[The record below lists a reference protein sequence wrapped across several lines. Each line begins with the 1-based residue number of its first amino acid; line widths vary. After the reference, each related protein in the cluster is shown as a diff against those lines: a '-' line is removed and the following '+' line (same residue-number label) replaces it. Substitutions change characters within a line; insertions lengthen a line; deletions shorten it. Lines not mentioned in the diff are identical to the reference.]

1 MLKTLGRGAEAMG
14 ALVFQ
19 VIPEDV
25 MLPPNLKSR
34 IEPSPRPLPLTFS
47 TILFDLNSSRVWMNG
62 RGYYSITTPPVI
74 KRNILEN
81 PAGTPAIL
89 LISPKSARAVWSRC
103 SLPDSGI
110 TIANASLS
118 NEGTAAAEAMTMSMG
133 SLPASRAKRP
143 GKTYVVSHLKKGGSK
158 RDICFIPVSAHG
170 TNSASAARTAMQV
183 VPIKCNTATGNLDMA
198 DLEDNCKKHTDELGA
213 ITITYPNTYG
223 VFEPDVRRAC
233 ELVPEH
239 GGFMYVDGA
248 NMNAQVGLTSPGAIG
263 ADFCH
268 LNLHKFCIPHGG
280 GRPGVGP
287 ICVEGFLNP
296 FLPHHKDESQILSAA
311 FGSASILPIS
321 WMSISAMGKSRAR
334 QY

>member
-14 ALVFQ
+14 ALIFQ

-118 NEGTAAAEAMTMSMG
+118 NEGTAAAEAMTMSMS

-143 GKTYVVSHLKKGGSK
+143 GKTYVVSHLVHRG
-158 RDICFIPVSAHG
+158 
-170 TNSASAARTAMQV
+170 
-183 VPIKCNTATGNLDMA
+183 
-198 DLEDNCKKHTDELGA
+198 
-213 ITITYPNTYG
+213 
-223 VFEPDVRRAC
+223 
-233 ELVPEH
+233 
-239 GGFMYVDGA
+239 
-248 NMNAQVGLTSPGAIG
+248 SPGSWKVEPRDSA
-263 ADFCH
+263 
-268 LNLHKFCIPHGG
+268 LSSSRWTYQPLMRLRNLRSG
-280 GRPGVGP
+280 
-287 ICVEGFLNP
+287 
-296 FLPHHKDESQILSAA
+296 
-311 FGSASILPIS
+311 
-321 WMSISAMGKSRAR
+321 
-334 QY
+334 